1 MVKIMVNTLEEFK
14 ERVALIVR
22 STAVLEKDKERNQKS
37 IKGFL
42 AEASAY
48 LEYLEALKK
57 AKADVYRNKTLN
69 AKITELEAKKTIFDG
84 YFKLDNANSNYY
96 DYYDFNELIHKLSHP
111 TTLEDFNTNLVIVI
125 NIFKVMGL
133 FLNNNIFIYSLHVN
147 NYMTSFLENMSN
159 SEIFNNKM
167 KKNLTLFTGK
177 IMIY

>member
-57 AKADVYRNKTLN
+57 AKADVYRNNTLN

-84 YFKLDNANSNYY
+84 YFKY
-96 DYYDFNELIHKLSHP
+96 
-111 TTLEDFNTNLVIVI
+111 
-125 NIFKVMGL
+125 
-133 FLNNNIFIYSLHVN
+133 
-147 NYMTSFLENMSN
+147 
-159 SEIFNNKM
+159 
-167 KKNLTLFTGK
+167 
-177 IMIY
+177 